1 MKNIERFN
9 NEIECEVSDGIGD
22 LGCMLYKVRTNSEQC
37 KHKGKCSDC
46 MMESIKWL
54 NAEYVEKPKLTH
66 AEKVIL
72 ENIDDCWKWIT
83 RDNVYETLE
92 MHMTKPLRNNNYW
105 ESGSDCCFGM
115 FDDLFQ
121 FVKWEDEPLEIAWLL
136 ENCEVI
142 EE

>member
-9 NEIECEVSDGIGD
+9 DEIKCEVLDGIGD

-46 MMESIKWL
+46 VMESIKWL
-54 NAEYVEKPKLTH
+54 NEEYVEPIRLTK

-72 ENIDDCWKWIT
+72 ENLDKRFTWIA
-83 RDNVYETLE
+83 
-92 MHMTKPLRNNNYW
+92 KPKNAYAKAYQLKPVREENDWNGY
-105 ESGSDCCFGM
+105 SLPMSLIM
-115 FDDLFQ
+115 FPNLFQ
-121 FVKWEDEPLEIAWLL
+121 FIRWEDKPLEIAWLL
-136 ENCEVI
+136 ENCEV